1 LNPNGRKRVEIVKQ
15 GGESMPVSEKPVVER
30 VARVLA
36 GAALS
41 SNAEGSDPSA
51 GEKIDLVWREHV
63 NQALAVLHTLR
74 EPDQQMAAAGDA
86 DVWRKMVEAAIA
98 ERVD

>member
-1 LNPNGRKRVEIVKQ
+1 MP
-15 GGESMPVSEKPVVER
+15 ESNCPLVER
-30 VARVLA
+30 IARVLA

-51 GEKIDLVWREHV
+51 AEKIDLAWREHV

-74 EPDQQMAAAGDA
+74 EPDEGMAAAGDV
-86 DVWRKMVEAAIA
+86 DMWRKRVEAAIA

>member
-1 LNPNGRKRVEIVKQ
+1 
-15 GGESMPVSEKPVVER
+15 MAVSEKSAVER

-51 GEKIDLVWREHV
+51 GEKIDLAWREHV

-74 EPDQQMAAAGDA
+74 EPDEDMAAAGDA
-86 DVWRKMVEAAIA
+86 EVWRKMVEAAIA

>member
-1 LNPNGRKRVEIVKQ
+1 
-15 GGESMPVSEKPVVER
+15 MPVSDKSAVER

-51 GEKIDLVWREHV
+51 GEKIDLAWREHV

-74 EPDQQMAAAGDA
+74 EPDEDMAAAGDA
-86 DVWRKMVEAAIA
+86 EVWRKMVEAAIA

>member
-1 LNPNGRKRVEIVKQ
+1 MMP
-15 GGESMPVSEKPVVER
+15 ESNRPLVER

-51 GEKIDLVWREHV
+51 GEKVDLAWREHV
-63 NQALAVLHTLR
+63 NQEEAVLHTMR
-74 EPDQQMAAAGDA
+74 EPDEAMAAVGDI
-86 DVWRKMVEAAIA
+86 DMWRNMVEAAIA
-98 ERVD
+98 QRVD

>member
-1 LNPNGRKRVEIVKQ
+1 
-15 GGESMPVSEKPVVER
+15 MPVSEKSAVER

-36 GAALS
+36 AAALS

-74 EPDQQMAAAGDA
+74 EPDEDMAAAGDPE
-86 DVWRKMVEAAIA
+86 VWRKMVEAAIA

>member
-1 LNPNGRKRVEIVKQ
+1 
-15 GGESMPVSEKPVVER
+15 MPVSEQPLVER

-36 GAALS
+36 GAAHS

-51 GEKIDLVWREHV
+51 GEKIDQVWREHV
-63 NQALAVLHTLR
+63 NQALAVLHTMR
-74 EPDQQMAAAGDA
+74 EPDADMAAAGDV

>member
-1 LNPNGRKRVEIVKQ
+1 
-15 GGESMPVSEKPVVER
+15 MPVSDQPLVER

-51 GEKIDLVWREHV
+51 GEKIDLAWKEHL
-63 NQALAVLHTLR
+63 NQAMAVLHTMR
-74 EPDQQMAAAGDA
+74 EPDHLMAEAGDPLM
-86 DVWRKMVEAAIA
+86 WTRMVDAAIQDA
-98 ERVD
+98 E